1 MLIGY
6 VSDERYAALADV
18 LLEFTNDRG
27 ESWEARSRASGS
39 VHADL
44 PPGEYVVTLGK
55 AGFGSKRVRLTPE
68 PGRPYH
74 FRLLSDCL
82 LGYAWPRCVR
92 AGEAAE
98 FRVHAA

>member
-6 VSDERYAALADV
+6 VCDERYVALPAV
-18 LLEFTNDRG
+18 LREFTGDRG
-27 ESWEARSRASGS
+27 GSWEARPRAGGS

-55 AGFGSKRVRLTPE
+55 TGFGSKRVRLTPQ

-74 FRLLSDCL
+74 FRLLSDSL

-92 AGEAAE
+92 AGETAE
-98 FRVHAA
+98 FRVHA